1 MLSVVLI
8 LTLLSAV
15 VLNLAKKSIK
25 LKDENKEVIT
35 DTDYASTFVDVET
48 KTETTQKSVKT
59 EKRIEK
65 TSSNIIIKSNKSKS
79 DAKSYSDSEYNVK
92 HFQKENDNLQ
102 ENITS
107 GVKVHYAESN
117 KSSSINKSNPKSK
130 NSRSTLTFRNKG
142 LLMQHYDKH
151 GSEMGCSS
159 AEEYENEA
167 ARVAQSRSA
176 LRKRQG
182 DGDTC
187 YYIESTREFVV
198 VSNDGYIRTYFKASE
213 AYFDKQ

>member
-1 MLSVVLI
+1 MSVVLI

-102 ENITS
+102 ENITP
-107 GVKVHYAESN
+107 GVYAESN
-117 KSSSINKSNPKSK
+117 KSSSINKSKQKSE
-130 NSRSTLTFRNKG
+130 NSRSTLTFRNKDR
-142 LLMQHYDKH
+142 LMQHYDKH
-151 GSEMGCSS
+151 GREMGCSS
-159 AEEYENEA
+159 AKEYENAA
-167 ARVAQSRSA
+167 ARVVRNESA
-176 LRKRQG
+176 LRKTQQ

-198 VSNDGYIRTYFKASE
+198 ISKDGYIRTYFKASKE
-213 AYFDKQ
+213 YFNKQ

>member
-1 MLSVVLI
+1 MSVVLI

-92 HFQKENDNLQ
+92 HFQKENDNPQ

-117 KSSSINKSNPKSK
+117 KSSSINKSKQKSE
-130 NSRSTLTFRNKG
+130 NSRSTLTFRNKDR
-142 LLMQHYDKH
+142 LMRHYDKH

-159 AEEYENEA
+159 AEEYENAA
-167 ARVAQSRSA
+167 ARVVRNGSA
-176 LRKRQG
+176 LRKMQQ

-198 VSNDGYIRTYFKASE
+198 VSNDGYIRTYFKASK

>member
-8 LTLLSAV
+8 LTLLAAV
-15 VLNLAKKSIK
+15 VLHLAKKPIN
-25 LKDENKEVIT
+25 LKDENKETIIG
-35 DTDYASTFVDVET
+35 TDYVSTFVDEEA
-48 KTETTQKSVKT
+48 KTETTQRSVKT

-65 TSSNIIIKSNKSKS
+65 TSSNIIIKSNKSKI
-79 DAKSYSDSEYNVK
+79 DVKAYSDSE
-92 HFQKENDNLQ
+92 KEKDKQQ

-130 NSRSTLTFRNKG
+130 NSRSTLTFRNNER
-142 LLMQHYDKH
+142 LMQHYDKH

-159 AEEYENEA
+159 AEEYENKA
-167 ARVAQSRSA
+167 AKVAQSRSA

-198 VSNDGYIRTYFKASE
+198 VSNDGYIRTYFKASK

>member
-8 LTLLSAV
+8 LTLLAAV
-15 VLNLAKKSIK
+15 VLHLAKKPIN
-25 LKDENKEVIT
+25 LKYENKETIIG
-35 DTDYASTFVDVET
+35 TDYASTFVDEEA
-48 KTETTQKSVKT
+48 KTETTQRSVKT

-65 TSSNIIIKSNKSKS
+65 NSSNIIIKSNKSKI
-79 DAKSYSDSEYNVK
+79 DVKAYSDSE
-92 HFQKENDNLQ
+92 KEKDKQQ

-130 NSRSTLTFRNKG
+130 NSRSTLTFRNNER
-142 LLMQHYDKH
+142 LMQHYDKH

-159 AEEYENEA
+159 AEEYENKA
-167 ARVAQSRSA
+167 AKVAQSRSA

-198 VSNDGYIRTYFKASE
+198 VSNDGYIRTYFKASK

>member
-8 LTLLSAV
+8 LTLLAAV
-15 VLNLAKKSIK
+15 VLHLAKKPIN
-25 LKDENKEVIT
+25 LKDENKETIIG
-35 DTDYASTFVDVET
+35 TDYASTFVDVET

-92 HFQKENDNLQ
+92 HFQKENDNPQ
-102 ENITS
+102 ENITP
-107 GVKVHYAESN
+107 GVYAESN

-159 AEEYENEA
+159 AEEYENAA
-167 ARVAQSRSA
+167 ARVVRNGSA
-176 LRKRQG
+176 LRKMQQ

>member
-8 LTLLSAV
+8 LTLLAAV
-15 VLNLAKKSIK
+15 VLHLAKKPIN
-25 LKDENKEVIT
+25 LKYENKETIIG
-35 DTDYASTFVDVET
+35 TDYASTFVDEEA
-48 KTETTQKSVKT
+48 KTETTQRSVKT

-65 TSSNIIIKSNKSKS
+65 TSSNIIIKSNKSKI
-79 DAKSYSDSEYNVK
+79 DVKAYSDSE
-92 HFQKENDNLQ
+92 KEKDKQQ

-130 NSRSTLTFRNKG
+130 NSRSTLTFRNNEF
-142 LLMQHYDKH
+142 LMQHYDKH

-159 AEEYENEA
+159 AEEYENKA
-167 ARVAQSRSA
+167 AKVAQSSSA
-176 LRKRQG
+176 LRKRQV

-187 YYIESTREFVV
+187 YYINSTGEFVV
-198 VSNDGYIRTYFKASE
+198 VSNDGYIRTYFKASK